1 MSIAARDGT
10 LTAFWVSFPE
20 DPAFPLGFGVTA
32 WSEVDVCRLLEE
44 RGYDFHR
51 RARRV
56 EFRTVEKVDDV
67 GLDHVSRG
75 AGPIVV
81 RGLWYPCGNVGFGAP

>member
-1 MSIAARDGT
+1 MSTATPDGT
-10 LTAFWVSFPE
+10 LTAFWVSFPD
-20 DPAFPLGFGVTA
+20 DPGFPLGMGVTA
-32 WSEVDVCRLLEE
+32 WSEADARRLLEE

-56 EFRTVEKVDDV
+56 DFRAVEKVDDL
-67 GLDHVSRG
+67 GLDYVSKS

-81 RGLWYPCGNVGFGAP
+81 RGLWFPCGNVGFGAP